1 MNLSKRKDNF
11 FFAFYPNSIEVNYF
25 VFLRRG
31 SLLMRFLLV
40 DEVGN
45 RSKVVKLNE
54 IIYLDMPFAPT
65 DQSNFL
71 KIYFFLRK
79 VFSRQ
84 IYVQNSF
91 VSPENFPWPQLR
103 FTPKNLILFCLHL
116 PRPASQFSTGHTR
129 PIGSERSFPELA
141 TSKEKYSLT
150 VKIAIWRHYGRVN
163 IFDHSFSSSSLTK
176 LFNPEKWPQV
186 TFSSVERNLSK
197 SLSLH

>member
-31 SLLMRFLLV
+31 VLLMRFLLV

-45 RSKVVKLNE
+45 RSKLVKLNE

-91 VSPENFPWPQLR
+91 VSPENFP
-103 FTPKNLILFCLHL
+103 
-116 PRPASQFSTGHTR
+116 
-129 PIGSERSFPELA
+129 
-141 TSKEKYSLT
+141 
-150 VKIAIWRHYGRVN
+150 
-163 IFDHSFSSSSLTK
+163 
-176 LFNPEKWPQV
+176 
-186 TFSSVERNLSK
+186 
-197 SLSLH
+197 